1 MSLELKYKV
10 AKQNREDAQRFVSV
24 VEDARVAGR
33 YVRFILD
40 TELPT
45 LAVEIDGIRVAAPAK
60 MAELVAESF
69 RDNAKAY
76 MRNALHATMAS
87 ESLYRGAL
95 EEDRP

>member
-10 AKQNREDAQRFVSV
+10 AKQNREAAQRFVEV
-24 VEDARVAGR
+24 VEDAMIAGR

-60 MAELVAESF
+60 MAELVTESF
-69 RDNAKAY
+69 RDNAKTY
-76 MRNALHATMAS
+76 MRNAMQTTMVC
-87 ESLYRGAL
+87 ESLHRWAL
-95 EEDRP
+95 EDKS